1 MRVFHIY
8 RIQRKI
14 RWKFYPALNLCLF
27 NTSQFSDQMKKLTLF
42 WGLNLTLFG
51 VKFNHFF
58 LQIIVANCWTESPLI
73 KMFLPTSSPTTRTPS
88 VKDFFLQNFFRLKLF
103 LFCQN
108 WCLKLWHCGKSL
120 QTRQFDYRLI
130 KCIFLVQFLSLEFI
144 KFTSRTAL
152 FSSQIVLDINN
163 FNV

>member
-27 NTSQFSDQMKKLTLF
+27 NASQFSDQMKKLTLF
-42 WGLNLTLFG
+42 GLNLTLFG
-51 VKFNHFF
+51 VKLNPFF

-88 VKDFFLQNFFRLKLF
+88 VKDFFTKF
-103 LFCQN
+103 LLSKTF
-108 WCLKLWHCGKSL
+108 S
-120 QTRQFDYRLI
+120 
-130 KCIFLVQFLSLEFI
+130 FLSKLMFEALTLWKIFANSAIWLSTYKMYIFGTIPLLRIYKVYKSNSSFFI
-144 KFTSRTAL
+144 TDCGGYKQF
-152 FSSQIVLDINN
+152 
-163 FNV
+163 

>member
-27 NTSQFSDQMKKLTLF
+27 NTSQFSDQMKNLTLF
-42 WGLNLTLFG
+42 GLNLTLFG
-51 VKFNHFF
+51 VKFNPFF

-88 VKDFFLQNFFRLKLF
+88 VKDFFTKFLLSKTFSFFVKIDVRSFDIVENLCKLGN
-103 LFCQN
+103 LTID
-108 WCLKLWHCGKSL
+108 L
-120 QTRQFDYRLI
+120 
-130 KCIFLVQFLSLEFI
+130 
-144 KFTSRTAL
+144 
-152 FSSQIVLDINN
+152 
-163 FNV
+163 